1 MRKGLAVSADAI
13 GLQWAL
19 SWGAPAVAAVAVVAV
34 AVVALSARTAMRL
47 PPRRAATLIT
57 LRTLAVAGLLA
68 ALWQPM
74 WVELRPRP
82 DDRRVAM
89 VLDVSRSMRAFGGHD
104 RLREAIAAATD
115 LQSRV
120 PTRAFAAAD
129 GAVPIDDGEVSR
141 LRVHGATT
149 DLLEALSRLESLE
162 RPSGLGSVVVI
173 SDGRDHGGLGRT
185 ADDEAIRD
193 ALAGLGVPVH
203 TVAIGANRPQQDVT
217 IGEVRVARH
226 AIVRSPL
233 PVEVDLDL
241 GAMAGRAGAI
251 DVILELDGDV
261 VERQAVPLQGESRR
275 RVQLQAVPDTVGP
288 HVLSVRAVP
297 LPGEWTESNNQAH
310 VPIAVVRDRTRVLHL
325 AGHPSW
331 DTRAL
336 RSHLRADPTVDLVS
350 FYIMIGR
357 NGGTFVAA
365 EDTTLIPFPSE
376 QLFGEALDDF
386 DLIVFQDFAFENF
399 GVDRM
404 ITPKLGPWIERGGAF
419 FVLGGR
425 QSFGAGGWQSTSIPP
440 WLPMDM
446 GHSGDESWRDE
457 AVELRATDLGQ
468 SHPVTQLRP
477 DPDANAEA
485 WAQATLPGTNTGLIA
500 RSGDAV
506 LIEGAD
512 GGPLLALGER
522 HDGRVAALASDGLWT
537 WAFPG
542 ADGRSRSDARADYR
556 RLLRRLRGWLLR
568 DPAYERLRLRVPDV
582 AVAPGADVAIE
593 VQLVGSAQRGMGGVE
608 VVIEDA
614 LLPGT
619 TRRPFGRCITEATGR
634 CTVVAPA
641 AQPGPHRL
649 FASADEGVHAV
660 AAYAVA
666 QGWPEDLD
674 LRPAPE
680 VLARLARLSGG
691 KAVTSSRTLQAGDLL
706 QTRDADL
713 ERVRTALW
721 GHPIVL
727 LVLLGLLA
735 SEWWL
740 RRRWGLR

>member
-1 MRKGLAVSADAI
+1 MSADSI
-13 GLQWAL
+13 GLQWTL
-19 SWGAPAVAAVAVVAV
+19 SWGLPSLVAV
-34 AVVALSARTAMRL
+34 ALVAIAVVWLSARTAMRL
-47 PPRRAATLIT
+47 PAAQAATLIA
-57 LRTLAVAGLLA
+57 LRTLAVGGLLA

-74 WVELRPRP
+74 CVELRPRP
-82 DDRRVAM
+82 YDRRVA
-89 VLDVSRSMRAFGGHD
+89 VLLDVSRSMRPFGGHD
-104 RLREAIAAATD
+104 RLREAVAAAQE
-115 LQSRV
+115 LHARM
-120 PTRAFAAAD
+120 PTRFFAVDD
-129 GAVPIDDGEVSR
+129 GAVPLEAAELTTLAAQSAG
-141 LRVHGATT
+141 T
-149 DLLEALSRLESLE
+149 DLLAALTRLEGLE
-162 RPSGLGSVVVI
+162 RPAGIGSVVVL
-173 SDGRDHGGLGRT
+173 SDGRDHGSLGRT

-203 TVAIGANRPQQDVT
+203 TVAIGADLPQRDVT
-217 IGEVRVARH
+217 IGDVRVARH

-241 GAMAGRAGAI
+241 GAMTAGAGSI
-251 DVILELDGDV
+251 DVLLELDGEV
-261 VERQAVPLQGESRR
+261 VERVAVPLAGESRR

-288 HVLSVRAVP
+288 HVLSVRALP

-365 EDTTLIPFPSE
+365 EDTTLIPFPTE

-386 DLIVFQDFAFENF
+386 DLIIFQDFAFENF

-419 FVLGGR
+419 LVLGGR
-425 QSFGAGGWQSTSIPP
+425 QSFGAGGWQTTSIPP
-440 WLPMDM
+440 WLPVDM
-446 GHSGDESWRDE
+446 GSSTDESWRD
-457 AVELRATDLGQ
+457 AGVALRATDLGL

-477 DPDANAEA
+477 DSAANAEV
-485 WAQATLPGTNTGLIA
+485 WAQVSLPGVNTGLIA

-506 LIEGAD
+506 LIEGED

-522 HDGRVAALASDGLWT
+522 VDGRVASLASDGLWT
-537 WAFPG
+537 WAFPSR
-542 ADGRSRSDARADYR
+542 DSRSRSDARADYR

-568 DPAYERLRLRVPDV
+568 DPAYERLRLHVPDV
-582 AVAPGADVAIE
+582 AVAPGADVTVD
-593 VQLVGSAQRGMGGVE
+593 VQVVGAAQRGAEAVD
-608 VVIEDA
+608 VIVEDA
-614 LLPGT
+614 LLPGS
-619 TRRPFGRCITEATGR
+619 TRRPFGRCTTDVTGR
-634 CTVVAPA
+634 CTISVPA
-641 AQPGPHRL
+641 RQSGPHRL
-649 FASADEGVHAV
+649 FGQASGGVNAV

-680 VLARLARLSGG
+680 VLQRLERLSGG
-691 KAVTSSRTLQAGDLL
+691 KAVTSSRSLQAGDLL

-721 GHPIVL
+721 GHPAVL
-727 LVLLGLLA
+727 LVLLALLA

>member
-1 MRKGLAVSADAI
+1 MSAETI
-13 GLQWAL
+13 GLQWTL
-19 SWGAPAVAAVAVVAV
+19 NWGTPGVAAVAAIAV
-34 AVVALSARTAMRL
+34 ALVALSARTAIRL
-47 PPRRAATLIT
+47 PPSRAATLIT

-82 DDRRVAM
+82 DDRRVA
-89 VLDVSRSMRAFGGHD
+89 VVVDVSRSMRAFGGQD
-104 RLREAIAAATD
+104 RLREAVAAAHE
-115 LQSRV
+115 LASRV
-120 PTRAFAAAD
+120 PTRAFAASEGAD
-129 GAVPIDDGEVSR
+129 AVDDGDIAA
-141 LRVHGATT
+141 LKPHAPTT
-149 DLLEALSRLESLE
+149 DLLATLARLESLE
-162 RPSGLGSVVVI
+162 RPAGLGSVVVL

-185 ADDEAIRD
+185 ADEESIRD

-203 TVAIGANRPQQDVT
+203 TVAIGAAQPQQDVT
-217 IGEVRVARH
+217 IGDVRVARH

-241 GAMAGRAGAI
+241 GAMTSRPGTI
-251 DVILELDGDV
+251 DVLLEFDGEV
-261 VERQAVPLQGESRR
+261 VERQAVPLVGEPRR
-275 RVQLQAVPDTVGP
+275 RVHLQAVPDTVGP
-288 HVLSVRAVP
+288 HVLSVRALP

-399 GVDRM
+399 GVDRR
-404 ITPKLGPWIERGGAF
+404 ITPKLGPWVERGGAF
-419 FVLGGR
+419 LVLGGR
-425 QSFGAGGWQSTSIPP
+425 QSFGAGGWQTTSIAP
-440 WLPMDM
+440 WLPLDM
-446 GHSGDESWRDE
+446 GPSSDDNWRDE
-457 AVELRATDLGQ
+457 AISLRATDLGR
-468 SHPVTQLRP
+468 SHPVAQLRP
-477 DPDANAEA
+477 DEAANVAA
-485 WAQATLPGTNTGLIA
+485 WGQATLPGVNTGLIA

-506 LIEGAD
+506 LVEGAD
-512 GGPLLALGER
+512 GGPVLALGER
-522 HDGRVAALASDGLWT
+522 VNGRVAAVASDGLWT

-542 ADGRSRSDARADYR
+542 ADSRSRSDARADYR
-556 RLLRRLRGWLLR
+556 RLMRRLRGWLLR

-582 AVAPGADVAIE
+582 AIAPGAAVQVE
-593 VQLVGSAQRGMGGVE
+593 VQLVGSAQRGSAGVE
-608 VVIEDA
+608 VTVEDT

-619 TRRPFGRCITEATGR
+619 TRRPFGHCVTNDAGT
-634 CTVVAPA
+634 CTLSVPA
-641 AQPGPHRL
+641 QQPGPHRL
-649 FASADEGVHAV
+649 LATAAGGIHTE

-666 QGWPEDLD
+666 EGWPEDLD

-680 VLARLARLSGG
+680 VLQRLARLSGG
-691 KAVTSSRTLQAGDLL
+691 KAVSSSRALQAGDLL

-721 GHPIVL
+721 GHPAVL
-727 LVLLGLLA
+727 ILLLGLLV